1 VIWLGV
7 QFAGIIAGA
16 VTVLS
21 IGVLHVVVVK
31 VERALSARV
40 WPLFA
45 AIGLIM
51 AACSLVIKSLFTST
65 IIGLLGFLILWSA
78 YELVLQRERRRMEKG
93 KEV

>member
-1 VIWLGV
+1 MIWLGV

-31 VERALSARV
+31 VERVLSARV

-51 AACSLVIKSLFTST
+51 AAYSLVIKSFLGSM
-65 IIGLLGFLILWSA
+65 IVGLLGFLILWSS
-78 YELVLQRERRRMEKG
+78 YELVLQRRRMEKG
-93 KEV
+93 GIRRR